1 MKIRMI
7 FSGLLT
13 LCLLSLCNAGPLKVY
28 EISVT
33 AGTNAGQVVS
43 GLVSPDAGFIDS
55 VTIDVVSSGST
66 CDVQVAISDTLS
78 AGPTE
83 TVLAVTNIMADA
95 FYRPVSAN
103 QSASGAAST
112 LTESRYS
119 VPYGRSVT
127 MTLTNALAS
136 GKVYRALITM
146 ELSEK

>member
-33 AGTNAGQVVS
+33 AGTNAAQIVTASVT
-43 GLVSPDAGFIDS
+43 PDAGFIDS

-66 CDVQVAISDTLS
+66 CDVQVAVSDTLS

-83 TVLAVTNIMADA
+83 TVLAVTNIMADT
-95 FYRPVSAN
+95 FYHPVVAN
-103 QSASGAAST
+103 CLSSGAAST
-112 LTESRYS
+112 VTENRYDL
-119 VPYGRSVT
+119 PYGRAIT
-127 MTLTNALAS
+127 LTLTNALAA